1 MPALALEKSQYPDDL
16 LDGFAAQDEER
27 QWWAV
32 YTKARQEKA
41 IVRQLVAQQVPC
53 YLPLV
58 EKNQVV
64 RGRRTR
70 SYQPVFGGYLFL
82 FGNDDDRVTAL
93 QTNRVSQMLSV
104 PDGQDFCGDLRRVR
118 ELIAANAPLTV
129 ESRLEAGQA
138 VRIKNGP
145 LAGLEGTIIQRR
157 NSSRLLIAV
166 KYLQQGVSVQIDDY
180 LVEPI

>member
-1 MPALALEKSQYPDDL
+1 MPALALEQSQFPDNL
-16 LDGFAAQDEER
+16 LDGFASQEGDR
-27 QWWAV
+27 RWWAV

-41 IVRQLVAQQVPC
+41 ITRQMIAQEIPC

-64 RGRRTR
+64 RGRRTC
-70 SYQPVFGGYLFL
+70 SFQPVFGGYVFL
-82 FGNDDDRVTAL
+82 FGDDDERVKVL
-93 QTNRVSQMLSV
+93 QTNRVSQMLPV
-104 PDGQDFCGDLRRVR
+104 YDADELCNDLRQVR
-118 ELIAANAPLTV
+118 TLIDSKAPLTV

-138 VRIKNGP
+138 VRIKTGP
-145 LAGLEGTIIQRR
+145 FAGLEGTILQRR

-166 KYLQQGVSVQIDDY
+166 NYLQQGVSIQIDDF